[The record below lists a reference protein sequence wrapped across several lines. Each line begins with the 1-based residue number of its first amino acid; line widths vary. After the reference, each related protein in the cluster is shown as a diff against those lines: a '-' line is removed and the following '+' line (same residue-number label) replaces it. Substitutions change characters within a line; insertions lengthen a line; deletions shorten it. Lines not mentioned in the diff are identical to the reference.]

1 MYISKNNRSRRN
13 PVTPAPISFQAVT
26 KRYGSVAAVDALSL
40 EIPGGEFI
48 SLLGPSGCGKTTSL
62 RMLAGFIAPDAG
74 DIRIGGSSVLKLGPE
89 RRPTAMVF
97 QRYTLW
103 AHMNVF
109 HNVAFGLKLRGV
121 SNAEMNAKVGRMLE
135 LVGLPGFEKRLPGQ
149 LSGGQQQ
156 RVALAR
162 ALVVE
167 PQVLLLD
174 EPLSSLD
181 ARLRVSLRDEIRAI
195 QRQLGITT
203 VFVTHD
209 QEEALAV
216 SDRIAV
222 MNAGRLH
229 QVASPSELYARPA
242 TLFAAQF
249 IGSMNLISGTVN
261 GGTLEAGLI
270 RLPAP
275 GLRDGA
281 VTLAI
286 RPEDIQLG
294 RSGIR
299 ASLEGITDLGHYR
312 RLNLRAGD
320 AELIAFSPRGTDLSG
335 ADCLRVTR
343 ALVYQ
348 SEGLLTELKP
358 EAVGMAV

>member
-1 MYISKNNRSRRN
+1 M
-13 PVTPAPISFQAVT
+13 TPISFDAVT
-26 KRYGSVAAVDALSL
+26 KRYGATTAVDDLRL
-40 EIPGGEFI
+40 EIAGGEFI
-48 SLLGPSGCGKTTSL
+48 SFLGPSGCGKTTSL

-74 DIRIGGSSVLKLGPE
+74 DIRIGGQSVLGLGPE

-121 SNAEMNAKVGRMLE
+121 PEAQTKARVGKMLE
-135 LVGLPGFEKRLPGQ
+135 LVGLPGFERRLPGQ

-167 PQVLLLD
+167 PKVLLLD

-181 ARLRVSLRDEIRAI
+181 ARLRVALRDEIRAI

-222 MNAGRLH
+222 MNHGRLH
-229 QVASPSELYARPA
+229 QIAAPGELYARPQ

-249 IGSMNLISGTVN
+249 IGSMNFLPGVVRA
-261 GGTLEAGLI
+261 GVLEAAPL

-275 GLRDGA
+275 GIADGA
-281 VTLAI
+281 VTLAV
-286 RPEDIQLG
+286 RPEDV
-294 RSGIR
+294 R
-299 ASLEGITDLGHYR
+299 AGADGVPVSLEARSDLGHYHALR
-312 RLNLRAGD
+312 LRAG
-320 AELIAFSPRGTDLSG
+320 AHTLTAFVARGERDPS
-335 ADCLRVTR
+335 AVRVAR
-343 ALVYQ
+343 ALVYRDDALVGELTPTAGPGAALEPTPEPAF
-348 SEGLLTELKP
+348 EG
-358 EAVGMAV
+358 AVR

>member
-1 MYISKNNRSRRN
+1 MSRIAFRG
-13 PVTPAPISFQAVT
+13 VS
-26 KRYGSVAAVDALSL
+26 KRYAGKPAVDRLDLQIES
-40 EIPGGEFI
+40 GEFV

-62 RMLAGFIAPDAG
+62 RMLAGFLEPDEG
-74 DIRIGGSSVLKLGPE
+74 DILIGGSSVLGAGPE
-89 RRPTAMVF
+89 ARPTAMVF

-103 AHMNVF
+103 PHMNVF
-109 HNVAFGLKLRGV
+109 HNVAFGLKLRR
-121 SNAEMNAKVGRMLE
+121 VGAAQSRERVARVLAM
-135 LVGLPGFEKRLPGQ
+135 VGLPGFESRAPAQ

-181 ARLRVSLRDEIRAI
+181 ARLRVSLREEIRTI

-222 MNAGRLH
+222 MSDGVLH
-229 QVASPSELYARPA
+229 QFAAPDELYARPA

-249 IGSMNLISGTVN
+249 IGTMNLIEGRVLQN
-261 GGTLEAGLI
+261 GLLEAG
-270 RLPAP
+270 PFAVP
-275 GLRDGA
+275 TQTVESGA
-281 VTLAI
+281 ITLAI
-286 RPEDIQLG
+286 RPED
-294 RSGIR
+294 
-299 ASLEGITDLGHYR
+299 LEFVPAFAPGGLPATLETTSDLGHYR
-312 RLNLRAGD
+312 SMRVRVGRTPLTVFA
-320 AELIAFSPRGTDLSG
+320 PRGTAVG
-335 ADCLRVTR
+335 AEARLRWRR
-343 ALVYQ
+343 ALVYA
-348 SEGLLTELKP
+348 GDRLVAEL
-358 EAVGMAV
+358 EASGAPAGVR